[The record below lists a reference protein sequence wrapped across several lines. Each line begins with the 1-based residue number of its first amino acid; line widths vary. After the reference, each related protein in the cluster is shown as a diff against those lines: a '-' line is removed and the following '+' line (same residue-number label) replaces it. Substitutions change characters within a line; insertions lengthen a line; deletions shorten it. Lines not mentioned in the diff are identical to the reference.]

1 MVLVRTR
8 FASAGHPRRR
18 RAVSPATWS
27 VRWQDARDASE
38 ALDAMATRG
47 IAATSD
53 VLAMQRAV
61 REMDARR
68 RRESSLLGLT
78 PRQLTSDLYDLV
90 VEMPRETPPALRALT
105 RNNRLRTLGLAML
118 AAVVAA
124 GLLSLPW

>member
-1 MVLVRTR
+1 
-8 FASAGHPRRR
+8 
-18 RAVSPATWS
+18 
-27 VRWQDARDASE
+27 
-38 ALDAMATRG
+38 MATRG